1 MTMVLALLL
10 SVIGADVCA
19 QEVADSV
26 WVDSV
31 EVDSVALAEECKS
44 DKVNEPIEW
53 LNKKINTSYETKDIL
68 A

>member
-1 MTMVLALLL
+1 MTVVVAWRL

-31 EVDSVALAEECKS
+31 EVDSVALAEEYKS
-44 DKVNEPIEW
+44 DKVNELIEW
-53 LNKKINTSYETKDIL
+53 LNKK
-68 A
+68 